1 MWQSPQTM
9 KTPDHSAVARLK
21 HELQDERKK
30 LQVLPYLLQPPARA
44 ASFLPFSKTAAHDTT
59 AWQALTRSNQQSVDK
74 MAEYKERYRGLRAAM
89 GDKDSSWIWLSAPL
103 SACQV
108 NAMPWRQAI
117 LLISPVFHIEQ
128 AYHIADLAILPF
140 NLKRPEQDFQFCIL
154 CILMCCIE
162 RHVLSISTVQ

>member
-1 MWQSPQTM
+1 VWQSPQTM

-89 GDKDSSWIWLSAPL
+89 GDKDKQLDLAKRTIERLSGQ
-103 SACQV
+103 C
-108 NAMPWRQAI
+108 NAMEASNPTHFTCF
-117 LLISPVFHIEQ
+117 PH
-128 AYHIADLAILPF
+128 
-140 NLKRPEQDFQFCIL
+140 
-154 CILMCCIE
+154 
-162 RHVLSISTVQ
+162 